1 MTEPVI
7 EIKNVQKNFREKRV
21 LAGMN
26 FTVGKGQTFAF
37 LGRNGAGKTTTIKM
51 LMGLLKPDTGSMSV
65 LGVDPLVDPTQVRRS
80 VGYLAE
86 DQAMFGWMKVEQLI
100 RFIAPFYPTWD
111 HELAEQYLNQF
122 ELPLGTKVKHL
133 SKGQNVRLGLLLAL
147 AHRPELVILDDPA
160 LGLDPIM
167 RRDFNRDL
175 VTHMQAEGRTVL
187 YSSHLL
193 YEVESV
199 ADVIAILHEG
209 KIVRCAPT
217 EELRAQVK
225 RIMTNTDAIARVGS
239 KLNILDGRVT
249 AGEVAVTVD
258 DADEAIELLSRE
270 GIGYRVIDLNLDEIF
285 EAFVVGCQD
294 IRFELPEV
302 EPAIQST

>member
-1 MTEPVI
+1 MTESVI
-7 EIKNVQKNFREKRV
+7 EVKNVQKHFREKSV
-21 LAGMN
+21 LDGLNM
-26 FTVGKGQTFAF
+26 TVEKGQTFAF

-51 LMGLLKPDTGSMSV
+51 LMGLLKPDNGSLSV
-65 LGVDPLVDPTQVRRS
+65 LGVDPLVDPIQVRRS

-111 HELAEQYLNQF
+111 HKLAQQYVNQF
-122 ELPLGTKVKHL
+122 ELPLRTKVKHL
-133 SKGQNVRLGLLLAL
+133 SKGQSVRLGLLLAL

-193 YEVESV
+193 YEVEPV
-199 ADVIAILHEG
+199 ADVIAILHDG
-209 KIVRCAPT
+209 KVVRHAPT

-225 RIMTNTDAIARVGS
+225 RIMTNTDAIARIGS

-258 DADEAIELLSRE
+258 DADEAIELLNQE
-270 GIGYRVIDLNLDEIF
+270 EIGYRVIDLNLDEIF
-285 EAFVVGCQD
+285 EAFVVGQKD
-294 IRFELPEV
+294 IRFDLPEV
-302 EPAIQST
+302 EPAVQSA